1 MVKAYTRVT
10 GLSSLAIGTP
20 PNPGKPLEHM
30 NCQEYNQEAVR
41 EKIQHA
47 VSVLIETEAVR
58 AVGGFDETLTQLGG
72 LGFLYQACG

>member
-1 MVKAYTRVT
+1 
-10 GLSSLAIGTP
+10 
-20 PNPGKPLEHM
+20 M

-58 AVGGFDETLTQLGG
+58 KVGGFDEQLADLGG
-72 LGFLYQACG
+72 LGFLYQAGCERLLRGASAGAVTGLPDRLPGPGG